1 MEEDEGWRTFS
12 AGVVDDSWSRRFNL
26 HHTSQRPD
34 TFGRWNFSNPSTH
47 CRDRS
52 WRRMEDGGRSPLG
65 SWMIPGVRDDL
76 ALAPTNIPNI
86 IELKLKKFEADIC
99 CYVHRH
105 VETDSQPRMPAS
117 SSISVFLTDDPSN
130 RRNFFV
136 RPQIDFRNIGN
147 ER

>member
-26 HHTSQRPD
+26 HLTSQRPN
-34 TFGRWNFSNPSTH
+34 TFSRWNFSNPSTH

-86 IELKLKKFEADIC
+86 IELKLKKFESDIC